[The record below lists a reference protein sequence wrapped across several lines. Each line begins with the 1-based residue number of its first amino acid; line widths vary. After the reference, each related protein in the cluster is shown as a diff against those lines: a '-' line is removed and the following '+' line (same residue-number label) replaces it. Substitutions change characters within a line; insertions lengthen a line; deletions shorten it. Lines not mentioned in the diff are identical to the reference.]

1 MHFSWG
7 FQRES
12 SSFCF
17 AAAVLSGCE
26 GEERAGLK
34 DDSESPSS
42 YPLPRGKIR
51 YSPFVACRR
60 QLEGSQTALV

>member
-12 SSFCF
+12 NSFCF

-26 GEERAGLK
+26 GEEGAGLK
-34 DDSESPSS
+34 DEGESPSS
-42 YPLPRGKIR
+42 LPSTSRGR
-51 YSPFVACRR
+51 
-60 QLEGSQTALV
+60 GSKVLSLRGLQKTA